1 MGVYRSSPLTEKDT
15 TIGEDSRL
23 IYAASD
29 MQGWRMTMEDARIT
43 NLTVGTA
50 AVFAVF
56 DGHGGTEVSK
66 FTARHFCEE
75 LEFNT
80 SFRSGN
86 IEQALIETFLR
97 IDQMLEMPQHLTEL
111 YCLSQNLD
119 KAEQPDPS
127 YRSLAGCTAVAA
139 VVYGD
144 QIYVA
149 NAGDSR
155 CVVGR
160 DGKALEMSEDHKPD
174 LPGELARIRKAGGYV
189 EAGRVNSNLNL
200 SRSLGDLEYKR
211 ARNLEPH
218 EQIISGYPEV
228 RTTTIGPN
236 DHFMVLA
243 CDGVWDI
250 LTSQQCVEFVYQR
263 LGRHTPAEIV
273 EQILTRCL
281 APNTNTGLGCDNM
294 TCILVVFKK
303 PSS

>member
-15 TIGEDSRL
+15 TQAEDSRL
-23 IYAASD
+23 IYAATD
-29 MQGWRMTMEDARIT
+29 MQGWRMTMEDARVT
-43 NLTVGTA
+43 NLQVGTA

-56 DGHGGTEVSK
+56 DGHGGGEVSK
-66 FTARHFCEE
+66 FAARHFCDE

-86 IEQALIETFLR
+86 IEQALIEIFLR
-97 IDQMLEMPQHLTEL
+97 IDQMLDMPQHLTEL

-119 KAEQPDPS
+119 KAGQPDPS
-127 YRSLAGCTAVAA
+127 YHPTAGCTAVAA
-139 VVYGD
+139 VLQGN
-144 QIYVA
+144 QLYVA

-155 CVVGR
+155 CVLGR
-160 DGKALEMSEDHKPD
+160 DGRAFEMSEDHKPE

-200 SRSLGDLEYKR
+200 SRCLGDLEYKR
-211 ARNLEPH
+211 NLSLQPH

-236 DHFMVLA
+236 DHFMVIA
-243 CDGVWDI
+243 CDGIWDI

-263 LGRHTPAEIV
+263 LSRFTPSEIV
-273 EQILTRCL
+273 EQILTRCI

-303 PSS
+303 P